1 MTPELTWLP
10 EKSDWDKSLDGLKEI
25 ADPPELW
32 PALVRMANFQLDF
45 VQTGK
50 LDRHLQRRLGTGQCV
65 PSSAKPIKLALLGS
79 STLKHLIPGIRV
91 GALRRDLWAEVYEGS
106 YGMYQQE
113 LMDPSSE
120 LHQFKPTVL
129 CLALD
134 AYHLTASGKAEL
146 PATIGRLRNCWRI
159 AKESFGCTVIQQ
171 TALPIFPRL
180 LGNNEHRFSDS
191 LYTIAQNLNAELRHA
206 ADEDGVHLLSVDQYA
221 ADCGGLPEWH
231 DSGLWHAAKQEI
243 HPRVSHLYGDLLG
256 RLLAAICGRS
266 YKCLVLDLDNTL
278 WGGVIG
284 DDGLQGIV
292 LGQGSAS
299 GEAYVAF
306 QRYALNLARRGVIL
320 AVCSK
325 NDEANALAPFESHP
339 DMVLRRA
346 DIACFIAN
354 WDDKASNL
362 RRIAHA
368 LNVGIDSLV
377 LADDSPFERNLV
389 RQELPMVGVPEL
401 PADPSGFI
409 SCLDSAGYFEAL
421 SVTEEDLQRGGQYR
435 KNVEREILR
444 ESSSD
449 MAGYLRNLEME
460 LIWKSFDEVGLN
472 RIVQLI
478 NKTNQFNLTTK
489 RYSEADV
496 RKFMNDFEVLT
507 LQLRLVDRFGDNGI
521 IALLIG
527 RLTPEHNLSMDTWLM
542 SCRVLGRQVEET
554 CLNILAERARFMG
567 ARNIL
572 GEYRPTAKNGM
583 VKELFGRLGFTLV
596 ETDAEGNSTWLLDLN
611 IHRPKET
618 SIGTREDSDA
628 GIGNLHQAHSSLS

>member
-10 EKSDWDKSLDGLKEI
+10 ENPDWDKSLDAMKQI
-25 ADPPELW
+25 ADPSELW
-32 PALVRMANFQLDF
+32 PALVHLANFRIDF

-50 LDRHLQRRLGTGQCV
+50 LDRLTQRRLATSPQV
-65 PSSAKPIKLALLGS
+65 SSGAKPVKLALLGS
-79 STLKHLIPGIRV
+79 STLKQLIPGIRV
-91 GALRRDLWAEVYEGS
+91 GALRRGLFVEVYEGY

-113 LMDPSSE
+113 LLDTASE
-120 LHQFKPTVL
+120 LHRFKPDIV

-134 AYHLTASGKAEL
+134 AYHLTVSGDAEL
-146 PATIGRLRNCWRI
+146 PATIEQLRTYWRM

-171 TALPIFPRL
+171 SALPIFPRL
-180 LGNNEHRFSDS
+180 MGNNEHRYSDS
-191 LYTIAQNLNAELRHA
+191 PYSIGQKLNVELQKA
-206 ADEDGVHLLSVDQYA
+206 ADEDGIHLLRVDQYA
-221 ADCGGLPEWH
+221 ADCGLLEWH
-231 DSGLWHAAKQEI
+231 DPGLWHAAKQEI
-243 HPRVSHLYGDLLG
+243 HPRVSHIYGDVLG
-256 RLLAAICGRS
+256 RLLAAIYGRS

-306 QRYALNLARRGVIL
+306 QKYVLSLARRGIIL

-354 WDDKASNL
+354 WEDKVSNL
-362 RRIAHA
+362 RRIAQD
-368 LNVGIDSLV
+368 LNIGVDSLV
-377 LADDSPFERNLV
+377 LVDDSPFERNLV
-389 RQELPMVGVPEL
+389 RQELPIVGVPEL
-401 PADPSGFI
+401 PTDPSGYI
-409 SCLDSAGYFEAL
+409 SCVDSAGYFEAL
-421 SVTEEDLQRGGQYR
+421 AITEEDLQRGGAYQ

-444 ESSSD
+444 ESSPD
-449 MAGYLRNLEME
+449 MAGYLRNLDME
-460 LIWKSFDEVGLN
+460 LVWKSFDDVGLN

-489 RYSEADV
+489 RYSEADI
-496 RKFMNDFEVLT
+496 RMLMNDSKVLT
-507 LQLRLVDRFGDNGI
+507 FQMRLADRFGDNGT

-527 RLTPEHNLSMDTWLM
+527 RLTPEYDLLMDTWLM
-542 SCRVLGRQVEET
+542 SCRVLGRQVEES
-554 CLNILAERARFMG
+554 CLNILAERARSIG
-567 ARNIL
+567 ARNIR

-583 VKELFGRLGFTLV
+583 VRELFGKLGFAKV
-596 ETDAEGNSTWLLDLN
+596 ETDAEGNSEWLLDLDLFG
-611 IHRPKET
+611 PKET
-618 SIGTREDSDA
+618 FIRTREDSDA